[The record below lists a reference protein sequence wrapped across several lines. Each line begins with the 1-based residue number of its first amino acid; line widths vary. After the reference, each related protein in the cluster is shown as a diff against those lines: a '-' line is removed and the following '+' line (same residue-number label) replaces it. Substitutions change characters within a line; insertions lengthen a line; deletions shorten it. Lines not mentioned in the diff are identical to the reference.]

1 MGPSL
6 SQCRPT
12 ATTILALQKKV
23 FVTPVL
29 LKTVC
34 KDDGDLEWEHHRVP
48 TITHHCQNPCNLCG
62 KVLSKIVATKR
73 GKLLHESLSSKR
85 CKAIP
90 ITFDTV
96 PVVEDVSV
104 ENRVSHCKSGQRE
117 CCSSF
122 SPLCCLDFS
131 PVYCPSFSPVYCP
144 SFSGQ
149 IFMLD
154 SRLCICHQWQPSP
167 EITQCV
173 SKEDTEEKRKERSQ
187 VAKSFHVS

>member
-1 MGPSL
+1 MGTSPCPYHHPPLPKSL
-6 SQCRPT
+6 QSVW
-12 ATTILALQKKV
+12 KSFK
-23 FVTPVL
+23 
-29 LKTVC
+29 
-34 KDDGDLEWEHHRVP
+34 
-48 TITHHCQNPCNLCG
+48 QNFCH
-62 KVLSKIVATKR
+62 KR

-104 ENRVSHCKSGQRE
+104 ENRVSHCKFGQRE

-122 SPLCCLDFS
+122 SPLCCLNFS
-131 PVYCPSFSPVYCP
+131 PAVYCP

-187 VAKSFHVS
+187 VAKSLYVS

>member
-1 MGPSL
+1 MRELLSGAITLTVPSN
-6 SQCRPT
+6 CHHDPCNPE
-12 ATTILALQKKV
+12 KV
-23 FVTPVL
+23 FVIL
-29 LKTVC
+29 LQTDC
-34 KDDGDLEWEHHRVP
+34 KDYGDLEWEHHSHRVP

-62 KVLSKIVATKR
+62 KVLSKIFATKR
-73 GKLLHESLSSKR
+73 GKLLHEILSSKR

-131 PVYCPSFSPVYCP
+131 PVYCPSFS
-144 SFSGQ
+144 GH

-187 VAKSFHVS
+187 VAKSFLVS

>member
-1 MGPSL
+1 MGTSL
-6 SQCRPT
+6 SSCPYHHPP
-12 ATTILALQKKV
+12 LPKSLQSAWKSFK
-23 FVTPVL
+23 
-29 LKTVC
+29 
-34 KDDGDLEWEHHRVP
+34 
-48 TITHHCQNPCNLCG
+48 QNFCH
-62 KVLSKIVATKR
+62 KR

-131 PVYCPSFSPVYCP
+131 PLCIVRAFLQCIVRH
-144 SFSGQ
+144 

-173 SKEDTEEKRKERSQ
+173 SREDTEEKRKERLQ
-187 VAKSFHVS
+187 VAKYFYVC

>member
-12 ATTILALQKKV
+12 ATTILAIQKKV
-23 FVTPVL
+23 FVTY
-29 LKTVC
+29 
-34 KDDGDLEWEHHRVP
+34 
-48 TITHHCQNPCNLCG
+48 HCQNPCNLCG
-62 KVLSKIVATKR
+62 KVLSKMFATKR
-73 GKLLHESLSSKR
+73 GKLLHEILSSKR

-122 SPLCCLDFS
+122 SPLCVPRLFS
-131 PVYCPSFSPVYCP
+131 SPAVYCP
-144 SFSGQ
+144 SFSGH

-154 SRLCICHQWQPSP
+154 IRLCNLL
-167 EITQCV
+167 
-173 SKEDTEEKRKERSQ
+173 RSH
-187 VAKSFHVS
+187 SE

>member
-12 ATTILALQKKV
+12 ATTILAIQKKV
-23 FVTPVL
+23 FVTY
-29 LKTVC
+29 
-34 KDDGDLEWEHHRVP
+34 
-48 TITHHCQNPCNLCG
+48 HCQNPCNLCG
-62 KVLSKIVATKR
+62 KVLSKIFATKR

-85 CKAIP
+85 CKPIP

-122 SPLCCLDFS
+122 SPLCASTFLQCIVRAFLDRYLCSTAVFAF
-131 PVYCPSFSPVYCP
+131 VIN
-144 SFSGQ
+144 G
-149 IFMLD
+149 
-154 SRLCICHQWQPSP
+154 RLLL
-167 EITQCV
+167 
-173 SKEDTEEKRKERSQ
+173 RSHS
-187 VAKSFHVS
+187 V

>member
-1 MGPSL
+1 MGTSL
-6 SQCRPT
+6 SSCPY
-12 ATTILALQKKV
+12 
-23 FVTPVL
+23 
-29 LKTVC
+29 
-34 KDDGDLEWEHHRVP
+34 HHPPLPKSLHSVWKSFK
-48 TITHHCQNPCNLCG
+48 QNFCH
-62 KVLSKIVATKR
+62 KR

-122 SPLCCLDFS
+122 SPLCVPRLFS
-131 PVYCPSFSPVYCP
+131 SPAVYCP
-144 SFSGQ
+144 SFSGH

-173 SKEDTEEKRKERSQ
+173 SREDTEEKRKERSQ
-187 VAKSFHVS
+187 VAKYFYVW